1 MESLK
6 NPHLLKSNSF
16 HTSFQ
21 INGESF
27 TNSEELVQFS
37 QSISNEINQFLRA
50 WFSTDPHIVVMTSGS
65 TGSPKSIHL
74 RKDFM
79 INSALAT
86 GRYFQLGEHTKAL
99 CCLPIKFIA
108 GKMMLVRALTL
119 GWDLDVIE
127 STSNP
132 LKEITKDKEEA
143 FPDSSLGSSTYSNK
157 EAMKFSIDSVNK
169 AGKII
174 GQAQKRVVDIFT
186 SDMKNGRYDRIDL
199 SRSIHKGNI
208 RDTSFSK
215 REVLKTLFYDLKDR
229 FTKYGRRKKN

>member
-1 MESLK
+1 MVK
-6 NPHLLKSNSF
+6 LKS
-16 HTSFQ
+16 
-21 INGESF
+21 I
-27 TNSEELVQFS
+27 
-37 QSISNEINQFLRA
+37 
-50 WFSTDPHIVVMTSGS
+50 
-65 TGSPKSIHL
+65 
-74 RKDFM
+74 
-79 INSALAT
+79 
-86 GRYFQLGEHTKAL
+86 
-99 CCLPIKFIA
+99 
-108 GKMMLVRALTL
+108 
-119 GWDLDVIE
+119 
-127 STSNP
+127 

-186 SDMKNGRYDRIDL
+186 SDMKQGKYDRIDL
-199 SRSIHKGNI
+199 SRSVHKGNI